1 MLETLRRIIQE
12 VNLAS
17 DLEQALNIIVTR
29 VKEKMCV
36 DVCSVYL
43 ASESQKRH
51 ILMASDGLNPGSIGK
66 VWLEF
71 GQGLVSLVA
80 ERAEPVN
87 LEDAPSHTRFFFLAA
102 TKENPFHAFLGVPI
116 MHHRKVLGV
125 LIVQQRAMRRFL
137 EDETAFLLTIAAQLA
152 GAIAH
157 AEVSGGISG
166 IGGISSLPGSVADGI
181 SLRGLPGAPGVAI
194 GTALVVYPPA
204 DLDSVPDRQA
214 PPADLE
220 LEVSCFRDA
229 VDQAQSDIRTLQTRL
244 KTVLSSEDQAL
255 FDAYLQMLGSASIVD
270 DVIERIRNGGWAS
283 SALRD
288 TIANHVRVFENMD
301 DPYMRERAVDV
312 KDLGR
317 RILMCIQKG
326 RHNPPPYPER
336 TILVGNEITATMLA
350 EAPVERLVG
359 VISAKGSSSS
369 HVAILAR
376 ALGIPAVV
384 GVQDIPVS
392 RMDGREL
399 IADGYN
405 GLVYVA
411 PSEQIRREY
420 ERLARDEAE
429 LMAELEEL
437 RDLPAETPDGYRM
450 PLYANTGLLSDIPPS
465 LRSGAEGVGL
475 YRTEFPFM
483 IRDRFPSEDEQY
495 RIYRKLVEEFAPR
508 PVVLRTLDVGGDKAL
523 SYFPI
528 VEDNPF
534 LGWRGIRIT
543 LDHPE
548 LFLVQVR
555 AMLRAGAGYGNASI
569 LLPMICNISEL
580 DEALFL
586 IHQAYRELREECEQ
600 VTKPSIGVMIEV
612 PSLVYQI
619 DAVAQRVDFLS
630 VGTNDLTQYLLA
642 VDRNNSSVASLYDS
656 LSPAV
661 IQAIKLVVEGAARH
675 QRPVSVCGEMAGD
688 PRAALLLL
696 GLGVDS
702 LSMSPS
708 SLSRIKWVIRNVER
722 SKAQALLADVLLLET
737 AKEIRSY
744 LDEVLIAAGLGG
756 LVRAGG
762 K

>member
-12 VNLAS
+12 VNQAAGL
-17 DLEQALNIIVTR
+17 DEALNIIVTR
-29 VKEKMCV
+29 VKQNMLV

-43 ASESQKRH
+43 SNESQRRH

-71 GQGLVSLVA
+71 GQGLISLVA

-87 LEDAPSHTRFFFLAA
+87 LEDAPSHPRFFFLAQ

-125 LIVQQRAMRRFL
+125 LVVQQRVMRRFM

-157 AEVSGGISG
+157 AEISGGISG
-166 IGGISSLPGSVADGI
+166 LLGKFSDGI
-181 SLRGLPGAPGVAI
+181 SLKGLPGSPGVAI
-194 GTALVVYPPA
+194 GTALVVYPAA
-204 DLDSVPDRQA
+204 DLDAVPDRQV

-220 LEVSCFRDA
+220 QEVEAFHEA
-229 VDQAQSDIRTLQTRL
+229 VAQAQTDIRTLQTRL
-244 KTVLSSEDQAL
+244 KTALSSEDQAL
-255 FDAYLQMLGSASIVD
+255 FDAYLQMLGSASIID
-270 DVIERIRNGGWAS
+270 DVIGRIRKGSWAS

-288 TIANHVRVFENMD
+288 TIATHVRVFENMD
-301 DPYMRERAVDV
+301 DPYMRDRAVDV

-336 TILVGNEITATMLA
+336 TILVGHEITATMLA

-359 VISAKGSSSS
+359 VISSRGSSSS

-384 GVQDIPVS
+384 GAQDIPVA

-411 PSEQIRREY
+411 PSQQIRREY
-420 ERLARDEAE
+420 ERLAREEAVLEAGLAE
-429 LMAELEEL
+429 LC
-437 RDLPAETPDGYRM
+437 DLPAETPDGYRM
-450 PLYANTGLLSDIPPS
+450 PLYANTGLLSDVTPS

-495 RIYRKLVEEFAPR
+495 RIYRKLIEDFAPR

-555 AMLRAGAGYGNASI
+555 AMLRAGAGYDNTSI
-569 LLPMICNISEL
+569 LLPMICSIPEL
-580 DEALFL
+580 DESLFL
-586 IHQAYRELREECEQ
+586 IHQAYRELREECEK
-600 VTKPSIGVMIEV
+600 VTKPRVGVMIEV

-619 DAVAQRVDFLS
+619 DAVAQRADFLS
-630 VGTNDLTQYLLA
+630 VGSNDLTQYLLA
-642 VDRNNSSVASLYDS
+642 VDRNNSSVANLYDS

-661 IQAIKLVVEGAARH
+661 IHAIKLVVEGAARH

-688 PRAALLLL
+688 PRAVLLLL
-696 GLGVDS
+696 GLGIES
-702 LSMSPS
+702 LSMSS
-708 SLSRIKWVIRNVER
+708 SSVSRVKWVIRNIER
-722 SKAQALLADVLLLET
+722 SQAQTLLAEVLTMET
-737 AKEIRSY
+737 AKEIRAY
-744 LDEVLIAAGLGG
+744 LDDALIVAGLGG

>member
-12 VNLAS
+12 VNQAS
-17 DLEQALNIIVTR
+17 GLEQALNIIVTR
-29 VKEKMCV
+29 VKSDMKV

-43 ASESQKRH
+43 SNEHQKRH
-51 ILMASDGLNPGSIGK
+51 ILMATDGLNPGSVGK

-87 LEDAPSHTRFFFLAA
+87 LEDAPIHPRFFFLKE
-102 TKENPFHAFLGVPI
+102 TKETPFHAFLGVPI
-116 MHHRKVLGV
+116 IHHRKVLGV
-125 LIVQQRAMRRFL
+125 LVVQQRAMRRFQ

-157 AEVSGGISG
+157 AEISGGISG
-166 IGGISSLPGSVADGI
+166 LLGKVVDGI
-181 SLRGLPGAPGVAI
+181 SLMGLPGSPGVAI

-204 DLDSVPDRQA
+204 DLDAVPDRQV

-220 LEVSCFRDA
+220 AEVEVFREA
-229 VDQAQSDIRTLQTRL
+229 VAAAQDDIRKLQARMQTA
-244 KTVLSSEDQAL
+244 LSSEDQAL
-255 FDAYLQMLGSASIVD
+255 FDAYLQMLGSASIID
-270 DVIERIRNGGWAS
+270 DVIARIRKGCWAS
-283 SALRD
+283 GALRD
-288 TIANHVRVFENMD
+288 TITTHVRVFEGMD
-301 DPYMRERAVDV
+301 DPYMRERAEDL

-326 RHNPPPYPER
+326 RHNPPPYPEK
-336 TILVGNEITATMLA
+336 TILVGQEITATMLA
-350 EAPVERLVG
+350 ETPVEKLVG

-384 GVQDIPVS
+384 GLQDMPVA
-392 RMDGREL
+392 RMEGREL
-399 IADGYN
+399 IADGYS
-405 GLVYVA
+405 GRVYVA
-411 PSEQIRREY
+411 PAEHIRREY
-420 ERLARDEAE
+420 ERLAREEAE
-429 LMAELEEL
+429 LVAELAEL
-437 RDLPAETPDGYRM
+437 RDLPAETPDGYRV
-450 PLYANTGLLSDIPPS
+450 PLYANTGLLSDITPS
-465 LRSGAEGVGL
+465 LNSGAEGVGL

-483 IRDRFPSEDEQY
+483 VRDRFPSEDEQY
-495 RIYRKLVEEFAPR
+495 RIYRQVVDAFAPR
-508 PVVLRTLDVGGDKAL
+508 PVVLRTLDVGGDKGL

-528 VEDNPF
+528 VEENPF

-555 AMLRAGAGYGNASI
+555 AMLRAGAGHDNISI
-569 LLPMICNISEL
+569 LLPMIASIPEL
-580 DEALFL
+580 DEALTL
-586 IHQAYRELREECEQ
+586 IHQAHRELCEECEN
-600 VTKPSIGVMIEV
+600 VAVAPRVGVMVEV

-619 DAVAQRVDFLS
+619 DAVAKRVDFLS

-642 VDRNNSSVASLYDS
+642 VDRNNSSVAALYDS

-661 IQAIKLVVEGAARH
+661 IHAIKQVVEGAARH
-675 QRPVSVCGEMAGD
+675 NRPVSVCGEMAGD
-688 PRAALLLL
+688 PRAVLVLLA
-696 GLGVDS
+696 LGVHS
-702 LSMSPS
+702 LSMSAS
-708 SLSRIKWVIRNVER
+708 SVARVKWVIRNVAR
-722 SKAQALLADVLLLET
+722 SKAQELLAEVLTMES
-737 AKEIRSY
+737 AKEIRAY
-744 LDEVLIAAGLGG
+744 LGDALIAVGLGG

>member
-17 DLEQALNIIVTR
+17 GLDEALNIIVTR
-29 VKEKMCV
+29 VKEDMRV

-43 ASESQKRH
+43 SNEGQKRH
-51 ILMASDGLNPGSIGK
+51 ILMATDGLDPGAVGK

-71 GQGLVSLVA
+71 GQGLISLVA

-87 LEDAPSHTRFFFLAA
+87 LEDAPSHPRFFFLAQ

-116 MHHRKVLGV
+116 IHHRKVLGV
-125 LIVQQRAMRRFL
+125 LVAQQRAQRRFL

-157 AEVSGGISG
+157 AEISGGISG
-166 IGGISSLPGSVADGI
+166 LLTNVTDGI
-181 SLRGLPGAPGVAI
+181 SLRGLPGSPGVAI

-204 DLDSVPDRQA
+204 DLDAVPDRQV

-220 LEVSCFRDA
+220 VEVEVFREA
-229 VDQAQSDIRTLQTRL
+229 VALAQADIRKLQIRMQTA
-244 KTVLSSEDQAL
+244 LSSEDQAL
-255 FDAYLQMLGSASIVD
+255 FDAYLQMLGSASIID
-270 DVIERIRNGGWAS
+270 DVIGRIRAGSWAS
-283 SALRD
+283 GALRD
-288 TIANHVRVFENMD
+288 TIASHVRVFENMD
-301 DPYMRERAVDV
+301 DPYMRERGADL

-326 RHNPPPYPER
+326 RHNPPPYPEK
-336 TILVGNEITATMLA
+336 TILVGHEITATMLA
-350 EAPVERLVG
+350 EAPVERLVA
-359 VISAKGSSSS
+359 VISAKGSTSS

-384 GVQDIPVS
+384 GVQDIPVA

-405 GLVYVA
+405 GCVYVA

-420 ERLARDEAE
+420 ERLAREEAE
-429 LMAELEEL
+429 LVAGLAEL

-450 PLYANTGLLSDIPPS
+450 PLYANTGLISDITPS

-495 RIYRKLVEEFAPR
+495 RIYRQVVEAFAPR
-508 PVVLRTLDVGGDKAL
+508 PVVLRTLDVGGDKGL

-528 VEDNPF
+528 VEENPF

-548 LFLVQVR
+548 LFLVQLR
-555 AMLRAGAGYGNASI
+555 AMLRAGAGRDNVSI
-569 LLPMICNISEL
+569 LLPMIGSIPEL
-580 DEALFL
+580 DESLAL
-586 IHQAYRELREECEQ
+586 IHQAHRELCEECER
-600 VTKPSIGVMIEV
+600 VSAKPRIGVMIEV

-619 DAVAQRVDFLS
+619 DAVARRVDFLS

-642 VDRNNSSVASLYDS
+642 VDRNNASVAALYDS

-661 IQAIKLVVEGAARH
+661 IHAIKLVVEGAARH

-688 PRAALLLL
+688 PRAVLVLLA
-696 GLGVDS
+696 LGVES
-702 LSMSPS
+702 LSMSS
-708 SLSRIKWVIRNVER
+708 SSVSRVKWVIRNVER
-722 SKAQALLADVLLLET
+722 SRAQELLVKVLSMES
-737 AKEIRSY
+737 AKEIRAY
-744 LDEVLIAAGLGG
+744 LDDALIVAGLGG

>member
-12 VNLAS
+12 VNQAAGL
-17 DLEQALNIIVTR
+17 DEALNIIVTR
-29 VKEKMCV
+29 VKQHMLV

-43 ASESQKRH
+43 SNEGQRRH

-71 GQGLVSLVA
+71 GQGLISLVA

-87 LEDAPSHTRFFFLAA
+87 LEDAPSHPRFFFLAQ

-125 LIVQQRAMRRFL
+125 LVVQQRVMRRFM

-157 AEVSGGISG
+157 AEISGGISG
-166 IGGISSLPGSVADGI
+166 LLGNMTDGI
-181 SLRGLPGAPGVAI
+181 SLRGLPGSPGVAI
-194 GTALVVYPPA
+194 GTALVVYPAA
-204 DLDSVPDRQA
+204 DLDAVPDRQV

-220 LEVSCFRDA
+220 QEVEAFHEA
-229 VDQAQSDIRTLQTRL
+229 VAQAQADIRTLQTRL
-244 KTVLSSEDQAL
+244 KTALSSEDQAL
-255 FDAYLQMLGSASIVD
+255 FDAYLQMLGSASIID
-270 DVIERIRNGGWAS
+270 DVIGRIRKGSWAS

-288 TIANHVRVFENMD
+288 TIATHVRVFENMD
-301 DPYMRERAVDV
+301 DPYMRDRAVDV

-336 TILVGNEITATMLA
+336 TILVGHEITATMLA

-359 VISAKGSSSS
+359 VISSRGSSSS

-384 GVQDIPVS
+384 GVQDIPVA

-411 PSEQIRREY
+411 PSQQIRREY
-420 ERLARDEAE
+420 ERLAQEEAVLEAGLAE
-429 LMAELEEL
+429 LC
-437 RDLPAETPDGYRM
+437 DLPAETPDGYRM
-450 PLYANTGLLSDIPPS
+450 PLYANTGLLSDVTPS

-495 RIYRKLVEEFAPR
+495 RIYRKLIEDFAPR

-555 AMLRAGAGYGNASI
+555 AMLRAGAGYDNTSI
-569 LLPMICNISEL
+569 LLPMICSIPEL
-580 DEALFL
+580 DESLFL
-586 IHQAYRELREECEQ
+586 IHQAYRELREECEK
-600 VTKPSIGVMIEV
+600 VTKPRVGVMIEV

-619 DAVAQRVDFLS
+619 DAVAQRADFLS
-630 VGTNDLTQYLLA
+630 VGSNDLTQYLLA
-642 VDRNNSSVASLYDS
+642 VDRNNSSVANLYDS

-661 IQAIKLVVEGAARH
+661 IHAIKLVVEGAARH

-688 PRAALLLL
+688 PRAVLLLL
-696 GLGVDS
+696 GLGIES
-702 LSMSPS
+702 LSMSS
-708 SLSRIKWVIRNVER
+708 SSVSRVKWVIRNIER
-722 SKAQALLADVLLLET
+722 SQAQALLAEVLTMET
-737 AKEIRSY
+737 AKEIRAY
-744 LDEVLIAAGLGG
+744 LDDALIVAGLGG